1 MYIII
6 AILLFGLLIAA
17 HEWGHFIAAR
27 LCGVT
32 VHEFAIGMGPA
43 IWKHMGKKGTEFSIR
58 VLPIGGYCAMEGEEE
73 ESDAPH
79 SLNNQGGDHRLR
91 PGVYPDRGGRPHG
104 RRCPLQH

>member
-43 IWKHMGKKGTEFSIR
+43 IWKHVGKKGT
-58 VLPIGGYCAMEGEEE
+58 
-73 ESDAPH
+73 
-79 SLNNQGGDHRLR
+79 
-91 PGVYPDRGGRPHG
+91 
-104 RRCPLQH
+104 